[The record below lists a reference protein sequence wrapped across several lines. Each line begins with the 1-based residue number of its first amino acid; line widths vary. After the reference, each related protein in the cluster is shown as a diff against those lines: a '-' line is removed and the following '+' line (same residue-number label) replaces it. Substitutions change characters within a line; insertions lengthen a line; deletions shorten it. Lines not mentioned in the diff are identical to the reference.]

1 MRANPASA
9 REHPKRRVERWARR
23 PGVGTWFVGLASGC
37 AGALV
42 TAGVLLASGGVPTSS
57 PTMTAVQST
66 PDYTAPKTST
76 GSGITP
82 VLESVDPSVVGV
94 TVNGPQGE
102 EIGSGVIVSATGD
115 QCYILTDSAQFSGA
129 VSSTQVDVTADW
141 GYVAKAH
148 LVSVDPSAGV
158 ALIKAALQ
166 PVKEVRPATPGSVAN
181 VQDGEEV
188 IAVASLYLAGSDSA
202 SNYWPGYMSDV
213 SSYIEPANGATD
225 GMFSLLVASMNVS
238 QWAYGGAL
246 VDTDGNLLGIVT
258 AVPGQSSQT
267 GLTYVTPV
275 DTAMADATAMMKGDQ
290 VAHAWLGVL
299 DATDLSGPAA
309 QHLGLDGAVEVESMA
324 AGSPAAKAGIADNAL
339 ITSLAGQPIGS
350 VGAMIDWLASA
361 KPGQVVR
368 VRWLAGGHWHS
379 KNITL
384 GAQPA
389 SASPT

>member
-1 MRANPASA
+1 VA
-9 REHPKRRVERWARR
+9 RWARKS
-23 PGVGTWFVGLASGC
+23 GVSTWFVGLASGC

-66 PDYTAPKTST
+66 PQYPTPKAST

-115 QCYILTDSAQFSGA
+115 QCYILTDSAQFSSTA
-129 VSSTQVDVTADW
+129 SSTQVEVTAEW

-158 ALIKAALQ
+158 ALVKAALQ
-166 PVKEVRPATPGSVAN
+166 PIKEVRPATPGSVAN
-181 VQDGEEV
+181 VEDGEEV
-188 IAVASLYLAGSDSA
+188 IAVASLYLAGSNSA

-213 SSYIEPANGATD
+213 SSYIEPANGADD

-246 VDTDGNLLGIVT
+246 VDTNGNLLGIVT
-258 AVPGQSSQT
+258 PVPGQSSQS

-275 DTAMADATAMMKGDQ
+275 DTAMADATAMMKGGR
-290 VAHAWLGVL
+290 VSHAWVGVL

-309 QHLGLDGAVEVESMA
+309 QHLGLDGAIEVESVA

-339 ITSLAGQPIGS
+339 ITSLGGQPIGS
-350 VGAMIDWLASA
+350 VGAMINWLASA
-361 KPGQVVR
+361 KPGQVVG
-368 VRWLAGGHWHS
+368 VRWLAGGRWYS
-379 KNITL
+379 KDIIL
-384 GAQPA
+384 GTQPA